1 MGWAIGVAAG
11 VAALVG
17 ACGGSPVVAPA
28 QALVAEPRDNLV
40 LITCDTLRADHLA
53 SYGYFRAT
61 APHLDEFAR
70 GCVLFERC
78 LSPIAHTTPSHLS
91 MLTGVYP
98 IEHGVVAN
106 SLQLSGEEGWAP
118 FAPSA
123 QLESFAQL
131 AHAQGWATG
140 GFVSAAPLKK
150 VTGVAAGFDEWSE
163 PADARRPGTET
174 NAAAFAWLERVKGG
188 PFFLW
193 IHYYEPHGPYVAGDH
208 PPASHA
214 KLFTADEKLARHLA
228 ERRFPET
235 VSGGKV
241 GAVAPRDVVDLYD
254 GCIRLLDDRLADLFA
269 ELGKLGV
276 ADRTT
281 IALVGDHGQG
291 LGQHGDLA
299 HGLVWREQLAVPF
312 LIKAHGLAPARVDA
326 LVSTLDVVT
335 TAAAHTR
342 GFDARPVL
350 AQARGRDVLAAGFES
365 RPLFAMVPVFKRRQ
379 PGTALTTD
387 HWRLLRDEK
396 GDHLYS
402 MDADPFELEDVAA
415 QRPEVARSLAR
426 ELDAQ
431 MKEQRA
437 RRKEL
442 RAGLTGVD
450 AAAEAKRRA
459 ELAAL
464 GYVEDDDDAP
474 PPKDGDRR

>member
-17 ACGGSPVVAPA
+17 GCDGPQGTPAAPPA
-28 QALVAEPRDNLV
+28 RDNLV
-40 LITCDTLRADHLA
+40 LVTCDTLRADHLK
-53 SYGYFRAT
+53 SYGYFRDP

-106 SLQLSGEEGWAP
+106 SLQINGEEGCAP

-140 GFVSAAPLKK
+140 GFVSAAPLKR
-150 VTGVAAGFDEWSE
+150 VTGVSVGFDEWSE
-163 PADARRPGTET
+163 PDGARRAGTET

-193 IHYYEPHGPYVAGDH
+193 VHYYEPHGPYVAGEH

-214 KLFTADEKLARHLA
+214 KLFTADEALARHLA
-228 ERRFPET
+228 ERRFPEK
-235 VSGGKV
+235 VAGVKV
-241 GAVAPRDVVDLYD
+241 GEVAPRDVVDLYD
-254 GCIRLLDDRLADLFA
+254 GCIRLLDDRLADLFS
-269 ELGKLGV
+269 ELETLGV
-276 ADRTT
+276 AGRTT
-281 IALVGDHGQG
+281 VVLTGDHGQG

-326 LVSTLDVVT
+326 LVSTLDVLA

-342 GFDARPVL
+342 GFDAKGFL
-350 AQARGRDVLAAGFES
+350 AQARGRDVLVAGFES
-365 RPLFAMVPVFKRRQ
+365 RPLFAMVPVFKRRA
-379 PGTALTTD
+379 PGLALTTEK
-387 HWRLLRDEK
+387 WQLVRDDQ

-402 MDADPFELEDVAA
+402 LEADPYELEDVAA
-415 QRPEVARSLAR
+415 ERPEVARSLAR

-431 MKEQRA
+431 WKEQRA
-437 RRKEL
+437 RRKQL
-442 RAGLTGVD
+442 RGETSGVD
-450 AAAEAKRRA
+450 AAADAKRRA
-459 ELAAL
+459 ELEAL
-464 GYVEDDDDAP
+464 GYVDDDDEPAP
-474 PPKDGDRR
+474 KGDDHR

>member
-1 MGWAIGVAAG
+1 MGGLIDLAAAG
-11 VAALVG
+11 VAAFVV
-17 ACGGSPVVAPA
+17 ACDGSPVAPA
-28 QALVAEPRDNLV
+28 APTERDNLV

-53 SYGYFRAT
+53 SYGYFRET

-106 SLQLSGEEGWAP
+106 SLQINGEEGCAP

-140 GFVSAAPLKK
+140 GFVSAAPLKR
-150 VTGVAAGFDEWSE
+150 VTGVSVGFDAWSE
-163 PADARRPGTET
+163 PDGARRAGTET

-193 IHYYEPHGPYVAGDH
+193 VHYYEPHGPYVAGEH

-214 KLFTADEKLARHLA
+214 KLFTADAALARHLA
-228 ERRFPET
+228 ERRFPEK
-235 VSGGKV
+235 VAGAKV
-241 GAVAPRDVVDLYD
+241 GEVAPRDVVDLYD
-254 GCIRLLDDRLADLFA
+254 GCIRLLDDRLADLFS
-269 ELGKLGV
+269 ELDRIGV
-276 ADRTT
+276 AGRTT
-281 IALVGDHGQG
+281 VVLTGDHGQG

-312 LIKAHGLAPARVDA
+312 LIRAPGLAPARVEA
-326 LVSTLDVVT
+326 LVSTLDVLA

-342 GFDARPVL
+342 GFDAKGFL

-365 RPLFAMVPVFKRRQ
+365 RPLFAMVPVFKRRS
-379 PGTALTTD
+379 PGLALTTD
-387 HWRLLRDEK
+387 QWRLVRDDR

-402 MDADPFELEDVAA
+402 LAADPYELEDVAA
-415 QRPEVARSLAR
+415 ARPEVVRSLAR

-431 MKEQRA
+431 WKEQRA
-437 RRKEL
+437 RRKQL
-442 RAGLTGVD
+442 RGETSGVD
-450 AAAEAKRRA
+450 AAADAKRRA
-459 ELAAL
+459 ELEAL
-464 GYVEDDDDAP
+464 GYVDDDDEPAP
-474 PPKDGDRR
+474 KGDDHR

>member
-1 MGWAIGVAAG
+1 MA
-11 VAALVG
+11 AALG
-17 ACGGSPVVAPA
+17 ACGGVPDAPPA
-28 QALVAEPRDNLV
+28 APRDNLV
-40 LITCDTLRADHLA
+40 LVTCDTLRADHLK
-53 SYGYFRAT
+53 SYGYFRDT
-61 APHLDEFAR
+61 APRLEEFAR

-106 SLQLSGEEGWAP
+106 SLQLSGEEGCAP

-140 GFVSAAPLKK
+140 GFVSAAPLKR
-150 VTGVAAGFDEWSE
+150 VTGVSVGFDEWSE
-163 PADARRPGTET
+163 PDGARRAGTET

-193 IHYYEPHGPYVAGDH
+193 IHYYEPHGPYVAGEH

-214 KLFTADEKLARHLA
+214 KLFTADEALARHLA
-228 ERRFPET
+228 ERRFPEK
-235 VSGGKV
+235 VAGVKV
-241 GAVAPRDVVDLYD
+241 GEVAPRDVVDLYD

-269 ELGKLGV
+269 ELDRLGV
-276 ADRTT
+276 AGTT
-281 IALVGDHGQG
+281 TVALTGDHGQR
-291 LGQHGDLA
+291 LGQHSDLA

-312 LIKAHGLAPARVDA
+312 LIKAQGLAPARVDA
-326 LVSTLDVVT
+326 LVSTLDVLA

-342 GFDARPVL
+342 GFDAKGFL

-365 RPLFAMVPVFKRRQ
+365 RPLFAMVPVFKRRS
-379 PGTALTTD
+379 PGLALTTEK
-387 HWRLLRDEK
+387 WRLVRDDK

-402 MDADPFELEDVAA
+402 LEADPFELEDVAA
-415 QRPEVARSLAR
+415 ERPEVARALAR

-431 MKEQRA
+431 WKEQRA
-437 RRKEL
+437 RRKQL
-442 RAGLTGVD
+442 RGETSGVD
-450 AAAEAKRRA
+450 AAADAKRRA
-459 ELAAL
+459 ELEAL
-464 GYVEDDDDAP
+464 GYVDDDDEPAP
-474 PPKDGDRR
+474 KGDDHR